1 MKFLLEYGI
10 SKETIEELKATLE
23 DSTIFYFLCSKENVK
38 QVIEYLKSI
47 HVEVIDKLLINRLEL
62 FSLPVDKIKECF
74 EAYNIEVL
82 VQLMNEDI
90 NVLNNI

>member
-62 FSLPVDKIKECF
+62 FFLPVDKIKEYF
-74 EAYNIEVL
+74 DAYNIEVL
-82 VQLMNEDI
+82 VQLMNHDI

>member
-10 SKETIEELKATLE
+10 SKETIEELQETQE

-38 QVIEYLKSI
+38 EVMEYLKSI

-62 FSLPVDKIKECF
+62 FFLPVDKIKESF

-90 NVLNNI
+90 NVLNNV

>member
-62 FSLPVDKIKECF
+62 FFLPVDKIKVCF

-82 VQLMNEDI
+82 VQLMNDDI

>member
-1 MKFLLEYGI
+1 MKFLLKYGI

-62 FSLPVDKIKECF
+62 FFLPVDKIKECF

>member
-62 FSLPVDKIKECF
+62 FFLPVDKIKEYF

-82 VQLMNEDI
+82 VQLMNDDI